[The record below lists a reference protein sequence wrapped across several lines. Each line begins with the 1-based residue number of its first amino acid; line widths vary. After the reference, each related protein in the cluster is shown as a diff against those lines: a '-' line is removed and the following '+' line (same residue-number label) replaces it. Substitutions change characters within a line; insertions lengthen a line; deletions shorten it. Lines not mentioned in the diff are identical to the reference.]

1 MPNRPSPVKT
11 LVAVLLLS
19 LFSWAGLANAALQCS
34 NLSQLFD
41 TYLKQHYQYHRLNDQ
56 LKAHTVDQFLK
67 ELDPSK
73 TIFLE
78 QDVANAET
86 EMAKQQTRAATAEK
100 ELLELRERI
109 KPRRLTDQQ
118 SQDFIAELKKAT
130 NPLVLKF
137 GYTVGGGDESF
148 TFLKQLLALFKDAG
162 WNTPDKVEEISD
174 HMDIQVVGVAL
185 LVPQPPGTDVRT
197 PAPPTLMQLTPAE
210 ATLVSAFSKVGIS
223 VQMIRWFPG
232 RSLELVIGSKPNP

>member
-1 MPNRPSPVKT
+1 MSLELWKSVFDWATIVFIALTVFTGAGALVTGDKLGKRQEKQLHQFESGLTSAKT
-11 LVAVLLLS
+11 ELERQQERT
-19 LFSWAGLANAALQCS
+19 ANADARVAS
-34 NLSQLFD
+34 
-41 TYLKQHYQYHRLNDQ
+41 
-56 LKAHTVDQFLK
+56 
-67 ELDPSK
+67 
-73 TIFLE
+73 LE